1 MARRETTI
9 HFTTL
14 EIFVQKIKKVAA
26 DHEMKLTEVDK
37 DTANRRLE
45 NAYDEIEGALMSRS
59 LTVVQISTWARGE
72 EYQLDIA
79 MYFYCKDSGWGGR
92 LEEETDWTT
101 VFDRRKELVK
111 IPIVSND
118 GVLLSKNAGAVARG
132 MDLEKINENLGIS
145 YS

>member
-1 MARRETTI
+1 MARITTS

-14 EIFVQKIKKVAA
+14 EIFIAKIKKIAA
-26 DHEMKLTEVDK
+26 DHQMELTVVDK
-37 DTANRRLE
+37 DTAQRRLE
-45 NAYDEIEGALMSRS
+45 NAYDEIEGALISRG

-72 EYQLDIA
+72 EYQLDIG

-101 VFDRRKELVK
+101 VFDRRKELTK
-111 IPIVSND
+111 IPIISND
-118 GVLLSKNAGAVARG
+118 GLLLLKNAGTVASG
-132 MDLEKINENLGIS
+132 MNLEQINDNLGIS